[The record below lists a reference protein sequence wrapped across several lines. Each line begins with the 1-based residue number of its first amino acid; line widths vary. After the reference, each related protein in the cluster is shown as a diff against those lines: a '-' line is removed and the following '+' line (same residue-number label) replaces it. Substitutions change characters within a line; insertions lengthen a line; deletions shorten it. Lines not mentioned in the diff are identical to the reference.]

1 VDKFDELLLKIIDR
15 TLRDVLGDDNALIIY
30 NHLERNSCS
39 MCEIPAKLDL
49 FSAQLR
55 NMLGVSRGQILGA
68 PAILEDVVVKT
79 LSSELGLEFETK
91 SMVFE
96 DRIRKLKESYNN
108 RRRKLPRNPQSK

>member
-1 VDKFDELLLKIIDR
+1 VDEFDERLLKIIDR

-68 PAILEDVVVKT
+68 PTILEDAIVKM
-79 LSSELGLEFETK
+79 LSSKLGLKLETK
-91 SMVFE
+91 SIVFE

-108 RRRKLPRNPQSK
+108 GRRKHPRGPQSK